1 MTPLPHQDLDHVL
14 DYTAELWSDLR
25 GRHLLVTGGT
35 GFFGRWLVETFLWAE
50 KRLSLQAHMTVL
62 TRNPEH
68 FLATAPHLAHAP
80 ALRLIQGDICTF
92 PKLPDDASLLI
103 HGAATVGATTDPP
116 GNLDT
121 WNTLV
126 HGTQHLLELARAH
139 RVSNMLFISS
149 GAIYGKQPPD
159 MAQLSE
165 TFTGAPDLTTDMSAY
180 GEGKRAGEM
189 LCALYASAFGL
200 PIKIA
205 RCFAFVGPHLPLDGK
220 FAVGNFIRDAMAGG
234 PIRITGDGASI
245 RSYLHAADLSIWLW
259 TIFLRGQTL
268 RPYNVGSAHA
278 LTILEVAEGVARA
291 FMPPPEVRVAQIERS
306 EVARSIYVP
315 DVTRAQAELGLQET
329 ITFRDAIARTIQW
342 LKSK

>member
-14 DYTAELWSDLR
+14 DCTAELWSDLR

-62 TRNPEH
+62 TRNPDR
-68 FLATAPHLAHAP
+68 FLATAPHLARTP
-80 ALRLIQGDICTF
+80 ALRLMRGDICTF

-103 HGAATVGATTDPP
+103 HGAATVGVTADPL

-126 HGTQHLLELARAH
+126 QGTQHLLELARSH
-139 RVSNMLFISS
+139 RVTSMLFISS
-149 GAIYGKQPPD
+149 GAIYGKQQPD

-165 TFTGAPDLTTDMSAY
+165 TFAGAPDLMTDMSAY

-189 LCALYASAFGL
+189 LCALYVSAFGL

-234 PIRITGDGASI
+234 PIRVTGDGTSI

-259 TIFLRGQTL
+259 TILVRGQTL

-278 LTILEVAEGVARA
+278 MTILEVAEGVARA
-291 FMPPPEVRVAQIERS
+291 FTPTPEVHVAQTGRP
-306 EVARSIYVP
+306 EVTRSIYVP
-315 DVTRAQAELGLQET
+315 DISRAQTELGLQET
-329 ITFRDAIARTIQW
+329 IAFHDAIDRTIRW
-342 LKSK
+342 YKSK